1 MWFSCRHSGLA
12 SRRLGLSNQA
22 ARRAGGHQQKPPHT
36 PNLEAC
42 RRHHDSGHVAVRLRV
57 SYMRVLN
64 THHTKLKSPHF
75 LMVLKPEPPAFAHIF
90 ARDAYS
96 RKRNEAF
103 PTPDAKERTGCLTVP
118 YIASLES
125 AQDCPTLSNLLD
137 TRIDG
142 AWPGR
147 ERERALFFRE
157 LIPGRGARAA
167 PPPRARSVPSA
178 RPLARC
184 FPSLL
189 CLALRGVGVAPE
201 FKRTGVVG
209 GKATACR
216 EPRPLW
222 MD

>member
-1 MWFSCRHSGLA
+1 
-12 SRRLGLSNQA
+12 
-22 ARRAGGHQQKPPHT
+22 
-36 PNLEAC
+36 
-42 RRHHDSGHVAVRLRV
+42 
-57 SYMRVLN
+57 
-64 THHTKLKSPHF
+64 
-75 LMVLKPEPPAFAHIF
+75 MVLKPVPPTFARIF

-96 RKRNEAF
+96 RKSHEAF
-103 PTPDAKERTGCLTVP
+103 PTPDAKGRTGWPTVP

-125 AQDCPTLSNLLD
+125 DQDCPTLSNLLD
-137 TRIDG
+137 KRVDG

-147 ERERALFFRE
+147 ERERALFFRG

-167 PPPRARSVPSA
+167 RPPRARSVLSA

-209 GKATACR
+209 GKATVCR